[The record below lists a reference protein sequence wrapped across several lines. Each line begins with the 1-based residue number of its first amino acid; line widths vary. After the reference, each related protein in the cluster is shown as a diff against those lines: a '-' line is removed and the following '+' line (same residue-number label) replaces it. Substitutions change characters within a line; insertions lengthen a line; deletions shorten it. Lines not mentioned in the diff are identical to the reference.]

1 MITWGGAVYKGG
13 HVFSACNIENAVYT
27 PGIRVERTVFSKAV
41 REGEQAFWAIVD
53 GRKEKNGYRTA
64 LRGMQVMIETECQKN
79 KYEC

>member
-13 HVFSACNIENAVYT
+13 HVFSGCNIENAVYT

-53 GRKEKNGYRTA
+53 GPEGKKRKSHRLTGYA
-64 LRGMQVMIETECQKN
+64 GN
-79 KYEC
+79 D